1 MTRRLAAALLLT
13 AWIGTPL
20 VASAQEAE
28 DTPPVTPRFEAGAM
42 TGLTGPLAEF
52 GVFASVPT
60 GQGPAIE
67 LVVSWMPGYVYD
79 DSGDESYMVTQ
90 AQLRVPFGPA
100 RRSRRSLVVGVSSIR
115 TLSRDPWHD
124 SFLGGNDDHDVRP
137 HAGASLQWPMGP
149 HADFRFDVQGI
160 FTFSSELP
168 LLPRALCLFVWH
180 PGGGR

>member
-1 MTRRLAAALLLT
+1 MKPPIAAALLLT
-13 AWIGTPL
+13 AWLGTPT
-20 VASAQEAE
+20 VASAQEA
-28 DTPPVTPRFEAGAM
+28 DNPPPVAPRFEGGAM

-60 GQGPAIE
+60 GQGPALE

-90 AQLRVPFGPA
+90 AQIRVPF
-100 RRSRRSLVVGVSSIR
+100 RERMRSRRSLVIGVSSIR
-115 TLSRDPWHD
+115 TLSRNPWHD

-137 HAGASLQWPMGP
+137 HAGASLQWPMGQ
-149 HADFRFDVQGI
+149 HADFRFDAQGI
-160 FTFSSELP
+160 FTFSGEIP

-180 PGGGR
+180 P

>member
-1 MTRRLAAALLLT
+1 MTPRLAAALLLS
-13 AWIGTPL
+13 AWIATPP
-20 VASAQEAE
+20 VASAQEDDDA
-28 DTPPVTPRFEAGAM
+28 PPVAPRLEMGAM

-100 RRSRRSLVVGVSSIR
+100 RRSRRSLVAGVSSIR

-124 SFLGGNDDHDVRP
+124 SFLGGNEDHDVRP
-137 HAGASLQWPMGP
+137 HAGVSLQWPMGQ
-149 HADFRFDVQGI
+149 HADFRFDAQGI
-160 FTFSSELP
+160 FTFSGELP

-180 PGGGR
+180 PGGSR